1 MESVLAVLCIV
12 FFAILTYGLVQ
23 GRNLTKDH
31 LYNCRTLYIPEYID
45 LELAYKNVTDKNLD
59 ALKKRARELGAS
71 QKFVKRFDKD
81 SDKTDLKKFIIL
93 NSISNEHILFDSI
106 EDRLD
111 SKETHKREL
120 NNITTRVTNEVNNIP
135 TPISPTKKKELYRDL
150 DIDISGT
157 DNEIKE
163 QLIKKYIEQ
172 SISMKAFNDPS
183 ISIQELRKDAGL
195 DD

>member
-45 LELAYKNVTDKNLD
+45 LELAYKNVSDLKNLD
-59 ALKKRARELGAS
+59 SLKKRARELGAS

-81 SDKTDLKKFIIL
+81 SNKTDLKKFIIL

-106 EDRLD
+106 EDTLD

-150 DIDISGT
+150 GIDISGT
-157 DNEIKE
+157 DKKIKE

-172 SISMKAFNDPS
+172 SVGVKGFNDPS
-183 ISIQELRKDAGL
+183 ISIKELYKGL